1 MRLPS
6 THRYRSISHNEFRYL
21 SRNLEEYQE
30 TGTIRVCDAL
40 HAQILSRL
48 TGFKVRRM
56 GDGPSDYG
64 NGILPEPLGASD
76 FVLLFQPLSSDMYIS
91 IAYARADKFRFEE
104 MVETGVIEPRDSR
117 AKEPVRVR
125 SIADDIVALNLRIAE
140 AEKLITTESTSG
152 PTISDRNEYLKKL
165 LENYKEQKQ
174 KKLQDEAVSNIDKVV
189 EIVQIYMTRKS
200 AAEREKNE
208 LALKLEIERSV
219 DYNSDEQKLLSENYK
234 ILEHKIRTCDEAIAS
249 LKALLAEL

>member
-1 MRLPS
+1 
-6 THRYRSISHNEFRYL
+6 
-21 SRNLEEYQE
+21 
-30 TGTIRVCDAL
+30 
-40 HAQILSRL
+40 
-48 TGFKVRRM
+48 
-56 GDGPSDYG
+56 
-64 NGILPEPLGASD
+64 
-76 FVLLFQPLSSDMYIS
+76 
-91 IAYARADKFRFEE
+91 
-104 MVETGVIEPRDSR
+104 
-117 AKEPVRVR
+117 VR